1 MVLSGMSDSVSFKAK
16 AHLLK
21 LLGDELIGDDR
32 LAIFELVKNAYDA
45 DATRVDII
53 LDVDSEDPKIVVKDF
68 DGCGMS
74 RDTIVGKWMEIGTD
88 SKRKDNRRRSPK
100 YRRMPL
106 GEKGIGRLAVHKL
119 GDELTINTRADGH
132 PEYKIEIAWPSLIND
147 SNYIE
152 DTSVGIKELEKPE
165 VFHGGET
172 GTRIEINNLNNRIWA
187 RGDIRRLKR
196 LLTSL
201 VSPFSG
207 VSDFSVNLIVP
218 GRERDIEDVLEA
230 EDVLRRAIWRY
241 DFLIDENAT
250 FTYSYTFNPPS
261 LFKELST
268 DSKSVEDEKLE
279 LIPPD
284 KSEKASREEGVRDNL
299 LLAKPDME
307 GIGPISGTFYFY
319 LRDRKILNAQ
329 GAYQDVRTYL
339 DEQTGVR
346 IYRDG
351 IRVFN
356 YGEVGDD
363 WLDLNTTRINAPGK
377 KIANNMVIASLD
389 MDLEQ
394 SGGLKEKTNREGFDE
409 NSTYKRFRWIILSA
423 LDKFYQL
430 HSDHRESVREYID
443 GEAKA
448 ANKDPDA
455 RFTENIES
463 IRGSLKK
470 HGLEKEIGGKIN
482 QIESDYKQMR
492 DVTLSSGI
500 AGINLAVIFHEVERG
515 VDELNAAIKR
525 NDPHDVLLS
534 RSDHLSKLLE
544 GFTPLLRRNEQK
556 TFSVKSLAKRVIDL
570 SDHRFQHHKIT
581 ISCPLLSDETPDFQ
595 IKGPFGLLQAALTNL
610 VDNAIHWTKLKAE
623 KEGGGYEPALRLLT
637 LINWFKE
644 GPALVVA
651 DNGPG
656 FDIPPDQAVLPFKTT
671 RSAGMGLGLYYAD
684 KVMETI
690 GGRMIIT
697 TCEELDLPGVYSGA
711 AVVMVFKGVEE

>member
-1 MVLSGMSDSVSFKAK
+1 MSNSVSFKAK

-45 DATRVDII
+45 DATRVDVT
-53 LDVDSEDPKIVVKDF
+53 LDVESSSPKIIVRDF
-68 DGCGMS
+68 NGCGMS
-74 RDTIVGKWMEIGTD
+74 RATIIEKWMEIGTD
-88 SKRKDNRRRSPK
+88 SKRKNNRKRSPK
-100 YRRMPL
+100 YYRMPL

-119 GDELTINTRADGH
+119 GTELTINTRADGY
-132 PEYKIEIAWPSLIND
+132 PECKIHIDWPSLINE

-152 DTSVGIKELEKPE
+152 ETKVDIQELKKPE
-165 VFHGGET
+165 VFQDGET
-172 GTRIEINNLNNRIWA
+172 GTRIEINSLNNETWT
-187 RGDIRRLKR
+187 RGDVRRLKR

-201 VSPFSG
+201 VSPFSE
-207 VSDFSVNLIVP
+207 VSDFAVNLSVP
-218 GRERDIEDVLEA
+218 GREKDIEDVLDA
-230 EDVLRRAIWRY
+230 EDILSRAIWRY
-241 DFLIDENAT
+241 DFFIDESSN
-250 FTYSYTFNPPS
+250 FSYSYAFNPPS
-261 LFKELST
+261 LFKELSS
-268 DSKSVEDEKLE
+268 DLVSIENERLE

-284 KSEKASREEGVRDNL
+284 KSEKASRVGEVKENL

-329 GAYQDVRTYL
+329 GAYQDVKKYL

-346 IYRDG
+346 VYRDG

-363 WLDLNTTRINAPGK
+363 WLDLNTTRINTPGK

-389 MDLEQ
+389 MDLEK
-394 SGGLKEKTNREGFDE
+394 SFGLKEKTNREGFDE
-409 NSTYKRFRWIILSA
+409 NSAYKRFRWIILSA

-430 HSDHRESVREYID
+430 HFDHRESVRKYID
-443 GEAKA
+443 GETKTAKQ
-448 ANKDPDA
+448 DPDV

-525 NDPHDVLLS
+525 NDSHELLLG

-556 TFSVKSLAKRVIDL
+556 TFSIKALAKRVLDL
-570 SDHRFQHHKIT
+570 SEHRFQHHKIT
-581 ISCPLLSDETPDFQ
+581 ASCPLLIDESPDFKV
-595 IKGPFGLLQAALTNL
+595 KGPFGLLQAALTNL
-610 VDNAIHWTKLKAE
+610 VDNAIHWTTLKAE
-623 KEGGGYEPALRLLT
+623 KDGGGYTPAIRLLT
-637 LINWFKE
+637 LTDWFKE

-656 FDIPPDQAVLPFKTT
+656 FEISPDQAVLPFKST

-690 GGRMIIT
+690 GGRLIVT
-697 TCEELDLPGVYSGA
+697 TCEELDLPKAYSGA
-711 AVVMVFKGVEE
+711 AIVMLFKGEER

>member
-1 MVLSGMSDSVSFKAK
+1 MSNSVSFKAK

-45 DATRVDII
+45 DATRVDVT
-53 LDVDSEDPKIVVKDF
+53 LDMEASDPKIIVRDF

-74 RDTIVGKWMEIGTD
+74 RDTIIEKWMEIGTD
-88 SKRKDNRRRSPK
+88 SKRKYNRKRSPK
-100 YRRMPL
+100 YHRMPL
-106 GEKGIGRLAVHKL
+106 GEKGVGRLAVHKL
-119 GDELTINTRADGH
+119 GTELTINTRAEGH
-132 PEYKIEIAWPSLIND
+132 PECKIQIDWSSLINE

-152 DTSVGIKELEKPE
+152 DTKVGIEELKRPE
-165 VFHGGET
+165 IFQDGET
-172 GTRIEINNLNNRIWA
+172 GTRIEINNLNNQIWA

-201 VSPFSG
+201 VSPFSE
-207 VSDFSVNLIVP
+207 VSEFSVNLSVP
-218 GRERDIEDVLEA
+218 GREKDIEDVLDA
-230 EDVLRRAIWRY
+230 EDVLSRAIWQY
-241 DFLIDENAT
+241 DFLVDEDAK
-250 FTYSYTFNPPS
+250 FSYSYSFSPPS
-261 LFKELST
+261 LFKELLT
-268 DSKSVEDEKLE
+268 DSKNADDERLE

-284 KSEKASREEGVRDNL
+284 KSEKASRKNGVKDNL

-329 GAYQDVRTYL
+329 GAYQDVKKYL

-346 IYRDG
+346 VYRDG

-363 WLDLNTTRINAPGK
+363 WLDLNTTRINTPGK
-377 KIANNMVIASLD
+377 KIANNMVIASLH

-394 SGGLKEKTNREGFDE
+394 SSDLKEKTNREGFDE

-430 HSDHRESVREYID
+430 HFDHRESVRKYID
-443 GEAKA
+443 GETKA
-448 ANKDPDA
+448 AKQDPDA

-463 IRGSLKK
+463 IRSSLKK
-470 HGLEKEIGGKIN
+470 HGLEKEIGGKVN

-525 NDPHDVLLS
+525 SDPHTALLN

-556 TFSVKSLAKRVIDL
+556 TFSIKALAKRVIDL
-570 SDHRFQHHKIT
+570 SEHRFLHHKIT
-581 ISCPLLSDETPDFQ
+581 VSCPLLVDESPDFKV
-595 IKGPFGLLQAALTNL
+595 KGPFGLLQAALTNL

-623 KEGGGYEPALRLLT
+623 KEGEEYSPAMRLLT
-637 LINWFKE
+637 LTDWFKE

-690 GGRMIIT
+690 GGRLIVT
-697 TCEELDLPGVYSGA
+697 TCDELDLPNAYSGA
-711 AVVMVFKGVEE
+711 AIVMVFKGVKE

>member
-1 MVLSGMSDSVSFKAK
+1 MSNSVSFKAK

-45 DATRVDII
+45 DATRVDVT
-53 LDVDSEDPKIVVKDF
+53 LDVESSNPKIIVRDF
-68 DGCGMS
+68 DGCGMN
-74 RDTIVGKWMEIGTD
+74 RNTIIEKWMEIGTD
-88 SKRKDNRRRSPK
+88 SKRKENRKRSLK

-106 GEKGIGRLAVHKL
+106 GEKGVGRLAVHKL
-119 GDELTINTRADGH
+119 GTELTVNTRADGH
-132 PEYKIEIAWPSLIND
+132 PECKIQIDWPSLISE

-152 DTSVGIKELEKPE
+152 ETRVDIEELKEPE
-165 VFHGGET
+165 VFQDGET
-172 GTRIEINNLNNRIWA
+172 GTRIEINNLNNKVWT

-207 VSDFSVNLIVP
+207 VSDFSVNLSVP
-218 GRERDIEDVLEA
+218 GREKDIEDVLGA
-230 EDVLRRAIWRY
+230 EDVLSKAIWRY
-241 DFLIDENAT
+241 DFLIDENAQ
-250 FTYSYTFNPPS
+250 FSFSYAFNPPS
-261 LFKELST
+261 LFKELSP
-268 DSKSVEDEKLE
+268 DSESAEDERLE

-284 KSEKASREEGVRDNL
+284 KSEKAAREDKVKDNL
-299 LLAKPDME
+299 LLVKPDME

-329 GAYQDVRTYL
+329 GAYQDVKRYL

-346 IYRDG
+346 VYRDG

-356 YGEVGDD
+356 YGEIGDD
-363 WLDLNTTRINAPGK
+363 WLDLNTTRINAPGR

-389 MDLEQ
+389 MDLER
-394 SGGLKEKTNREGFDE
+394 SSDLKEKTNREGFDE

-430 HSDHRESVREYID
+430 HFDHRESIREYID
-443 GEAKA
+443 GETKA
-448 ANKDPDA
+448 AKKDPDA

-525 NDPHDVLLS
+525 NDPQELLLN

-556 TFSVKSLAKRVIDL
+556 TFSIKALAKRVL
-570 SDHRFQHHKIT
+570 SLSEHRFQHHEI
-581 ISCPLLSDETPDFQ
+581 IVSCPLLIDESPDFKV
-595 IKGPFGLLQAALTNL
+595 KGPFGLLQAALTNL

-623 KEGGGYEPALRLLT
+623 KEGNGYSPAIRLLT
-637 LINWFKE
+637 LTDWFKE

-656 FDIPPDQAVLPFKTT
+656 FDISPDQAVLPFKTT

-690 GGRMIIT
+690 GGQLIVT
-697 TCEELDLPGVYSGA
+697 TCEELDLPEAYSGA
-711 AVVMVFKGVEE
+711 AVVMVFKGATE

>member
-1 MVLSGMSDSVSFKAK
+1 MSNSVSFKAK

-45 DATRVDII
+45 DATRVDVT
-53 LDVDSEDPKIVVKDF
+53 LDVESSEPKIIVRDF
-68 DGCGMS
+68 DGVGMS
-74 RDTIVGKWMEIGTD
+74 RDTIIDKWMEIGTD
-88 SKRKDNRRRSPK
+88 SKRMGNRKRSPK
-100 YRRMPL
+100 YHRMPL
-106 GEKGIGRLAVHKL
+106 GEKGVGRLAVHKL
-119 GDELTINTRADGH
+119 GTELTINTRADGH
-132 PEYKIEIAWPSLIND
+132 PECKIHIDWPSLINE

-152 DTSVGIKELEKPE
+152 EARVDIEELANPE
-165 VFHGGET
+165 VFQDGET
-172 GTRIEINNLNNRIWA
+172 GTRIEINNLNNKIWA

-201 VSPFSG
+201 VSPFSE
-207 VSDFSVNLIVP
+207 VSDFSVNLSVP
-218 GRERDIEDVLEA
+218 GREKDIEDVLNA
-230 EDVLRRAIWRY
+230 EDVLSRAIWRY
-241 DFLIDENAT
+241 DFLIDENAK
-250 FTYSYTFNPPS
+250 FSYSYVFNPPS
-261 LFKELST
+261 LFKELSP
-268 DSKSVEDEKLE
+268 DSKSAEDERLE

-284 KSEKASREEGVRDNL
+284 KSEKASREDEVKDNL

-329 GAYQDVRTYL
+329 GAYQDVRKYL

-346 IYRDG
+346 VYRDG

-394 SGGLKEKTNREGFDE
+394 SSDLKEKTNREGFDE

-430 HSDHRESVREYID
+430 HFDHRESVREYID
-443 GEAKA
+443 GDTKA
-448 ANKDPDA
+448 AKQDPDS

-525 NDPHDVLLS
+525 NDSHEVLLS
-534 RSDHLSKLLE
+534 RSDHLAKLLE

-556 TFSVKSLAKRVIDL
+556 TFSIKALAKRVLDL
-570 SDHRFQHHKIT
+570 SEHRFQHHKVT
-581 ISCPLLSDETPDFQ
+581 VSCPLLTDESPDFKV
-595 IKGPFGLLQAALTNL
+595 KGPFGLLQAALTNL
-610 VDNAIHWTKLKAE
+610 VDNAIHWTTLKAE
-623 KEGGGYEPALRLLT
+623 KEGEEYIPAMRLLT
-637 LINWFKE
+637 LTDWFKE

-656 FDIPPDQAVLPFKTT
+656 FELPPDQAVLPFKST

-690 GGRMIIT
+690 GGRLIIT
-697 TCEELDLPGVYSGA
+697 TCDELDLSSAYSGA
-711 AVVMVFKGVEE
+711 AVVMVFKGIEE

>member
-1 MVLSGMSDSVSFKAK
+1 
-16 AHLLK
+16 
-21 LLGDELIGDDR
+21 
-32 LAIFELVKNAYDA
+32 
-45 DATRVDII
+45 
-53 LDVDSEDPKIVVKDF
+53 
-68 DGCGMS
+68 MS
-74 RDTIVGKWMEIGTD
+74 RDTIIAKWMEIGTD
-88 SKRKDNRRRSPK
+88 SKRKNNRKRSPK
-100 YRRMPL
+100 YCRMPL
-106 GEKGIGRLAVHKL
+106 GEKGVGRLAVHKL
-119 GDELTINTRADGH
+119 GTELIINTRADGH
-132 PEYKIEIAWPSLIND
+132 PECKIHIDWPSLING

-152 DTSVGIKELEKPE
+152 ETKVDIQELQKPE
-165 VFHGGET
+165 VFHGDET
-172 GTRIEINNLNNRIWA
+172 GTRIEINRLNNTTWT

-201 VSPFSG
+201 VSPFNE
-207 VSDFSVNLIVP
+207 VSDFSVNLFVP
-218 GRERDIEDVLEA
+218 GREKDIEDVLDA
-230 EDVLRRAIWRY
+230 EDILSRAIWRY
-241 DFLIDENAT
+241 DFLIDENSN
-250 FTYSYTFNPPS
+250 FSYSYAFNPPS
-261 LFKELST
+261 LFKEISSELVNIEN
-268 DSKSVEDEKLE
+268 DRLE

-284 KSEKASREEGVRDNL
+284 KSEKASRNSGVKDNL
-299 LLAKPDME
+299 LLAKTDLE
-307 GIGPISGTFYFY
+307 GIGAISGTFYFY

-329 GAYQDVRTYL
+329 GAYQDVKKYL

-346 IYRDG
+346 VYRDG

-356 YGEVGDD
+356 YGESGDD
-363 WLDLNTTRINAPGK
+363 WLDLNTTRINTPGK

-389 MDLEQ
+389 MDLEK
-394 SGGLKEKTNREGFDE
+394 SFGLKEKTNREGFDE
-409 NSTYKRFRWIILSA
+409 NSVYKRFRWIILSA

-430 HSDHRESVREYID
+430 HFDHRESVREYID
-443 GEAKA
+443 GEVK
-448 ANKDPDA
+448 KEKQDPDV

-463 IRGSLKK
+463 IRDSLKK

-525 NDPHDVLLS
+525 NDSHELLLG

-556 TFSVKSLAKRVIDL
+556 TFSIKALAKRVLDL
-570 SDHRFQHHKIT
+570 SEHRFQHHKVT
-581 ISCPLLSDETPDFQ
+581 VSCPLLSDESPDFK

-610 VDNAIHWTKLKAE
+610 VDNAIHWTTLKAE
-623 KEGGGYEPALRLLT
+623 KEGSKHSPAIRLLT
-637 LINWFKE
+637 LTDWFKE

-656 FDIPPDQAVLPFKTT
+656 FEISPDQAVLPFKTT

-690 GGRMIIT
+690 GGMLIVT
-697 TCEELDLPGVYSGA
+697 TCEELDLPDAYSGA
-711 AVVMVFKGVEE
+711 AVVMVFKGVDE

>member
-1 MVLSGMSDSVSFKAK
+1 MSNSVSFKAR

-45 DATRVDII
+45 DATRVDVT
-53 LDVDSEDPKIVVKDF
+53 LDVESCNPKIIVRDY
-68 DGCGMS
+68 DGCGMN
-74 RDTIVGKWMEIGTD
+74 RTTIVEKWMEIGTD
-88 SKRKDNRRRSPK
+88 SKRKDNRKRSEK

-106 GEKGIGRLAVHKL
+106 GEKGVGRLAVHKL
-119 GDELTINTRADGH
+119 GAELTINTRADGN
-132 PEYKIEIAWPSLIND
+132 PECKIKIDWPSLING

-152 DTSVGIKELEKPE
+152 ETRVSIEELKKPE
-165 VFHGGET
+165 VFQDGET
-172 GTRIEINNLNNRIWA
+172 GTRIEINNLNNKIWT

-201 VSPFSG
+201 VSPFG
-207 VSDFSVNLIVP
+207 EVSDFSVNLSVP
-218 GRERDIEDVLEA
+218 GREKDIEDVLDA
-230 EDVLRRAIWRY
+230 EDVLSRAIWRY
-241 DFLIDENAT
+241 DFFIDENAK
-250 FTYSYTFNPPS
+250 FSYSYSFNPPS
-261 LFKELST
+261 LFKELSA
-268 DSKSVEDEKLE
+268 DSKSAEDERLE

-284 KSEKASREEGVRDNL
+284 KSEKASREDEVKDNL
-299 LLAKPDME
+299 LLAKADME

-319 LRDRKILNAQ
+319 LRDRKTLNAL
-329 GAYQDVRTYL
+329 GAYQDLRKYL

-356 YGEVGDD
+356 YGEVEND

-377 KIANNMVIASLD
+377 KIDNKMVIASLD
-389 MDLEQ
+389 MDLEKG
-394 SGGLKEKTNREGFDE
+394 SGLKEKTNREGFDE

-423 LDKFYQL
+423 LEKFYLL
-430 HSDHRESVREYID
+430 HNDHREAITAYIK
-443 GEAKA
+443 GETKA
-448 ANKDPDA
+448 AKVDPDT
-455 RFTENIES
+455 RFAENIES

-470 HGLEKEIGGKIN
+470 HGLEKEIGGKVN

-525 NDPHDVLLS
+525 NDSHEVLLS

-556 TFSVKSLAKRVIDL
+556 TFSIKALAKRVLDL
-570 SDHRFQHHKIT
+570 SEHRFQHHKIT
-581 ISCPLLSDETPDFQ
+581 VSCPLLLDESPDFKV
-595 IKGPFGLLQAALTNL
+595 KGPFGLLQAALTNI

-623 KEGGGYEPALRLLT
+623 KEGSEYSPAMRLLT
-637 LINWFKE
+637 LTDWFKE

-690 GGRMIIT
+690 GGRLIIT
-697 TCEELDLPGVYSGA
+697 TCDELDLPDAYSGA
-711 AVVMVFKGVEE
+711 AIVMVFKGVVE